1 MPNEINLPSFL
12 KYKSA
17 KNLIRLG
24 KDNDGGYL
32 VPKEDVKSSEML
44 ISFGI
49 NDDWSFEK
57 DFYAIKKSKILA
69 YDASVNSLLFLKNV
83 IKNLFKFYKPHMF
96 INACNIY
103 FSYKRFFRDE
113 KTHKQK
119 FLSNKIGPN
128 YLSLDDVLIEAGSDK
143 AYLKIDIEGDEYR
156 ILDDIIYHQNL
167 FTGLVI
173 EFHDFDLNIDKVESF
188 CERFNLNVVH
198 IHVNN
203 FGQIIQNNFLPT
215 VIEVT
220 FSTTKELLDR
230 FIQPHELDMPN
241 DKNESEIKIIHFDNA

>member
-83 IKNLFKFYKPHMF
+83 IK
-96 INACNIY
+96 
-103 FSYKRFFRDE
+103 R
-113 KTHKQK
+113 T
-119 FLSNKIGPN
+119 FLMISK
-128 YLSLDDVLIEAGSDK
+128 Y
-143 AYLKIDIEGDEYR
+143 
-156 ILDDIIYHQNL
+156 
-167 FTGLVI
+167 
-173 EFHDFDLNIDKVESF
+173 
-188 CERFNLNVVH
+188 
-198 IHVNN
+198 
-203 FGQIIQNNFLPT
+203 
-215 VIEVT
+215 
-220 FSTTKELLDR
+220 
-230 FIQPHELDMPN
+230 
-241 DKNESEIKIIHFDNA
+241 